1 MIPRFSPFFFFPF
14 FPKEEDKRTHGG
26 FEHEVEEVRA
36 AFNTPGYEVCDSG
49 RFHRRFIRTVYSI
62 HENIQNFY
70 LQFSIS
76 WPRNEEESLE
86 PGGLKKRERERFEN
100 VERTPPLAQQRP
112 MTSIEITQPRYCFL
126 SAPLFSRY
134 FHHGTIPI
142 LNV

>member
-1 MIPRFSPFFFFPF
+1 MIPRFSPFFFFLS
-14 FPKEEDKRTHGG
+14 FPKRKTNERTEDLSM
-26 FEHEVEEVRA
+26 VEGVRA
-36 AFNTPGYEVCDSG
+36 AFNIPGCEVCDSG
-49 RFHRRFIRTVYSI
+49 RFHRGFIRTVYSI

>member
-1 MIPRFSPFFFFPF
+1 M
-14 FPKEEDKRTHGG
+14 
-26 FEHEVEEVRA
+26 VEGVRA
-36 AFNTPGYEVCDSG
+36 AFNIPGCEVCDSG
-49 RFHRRFIRTVYSI
+49 RFHRGFIRTVYSI

-86 PGGLKKRERERFEN
+86 PGGLKKRERERDSKMWKGPPSGPTTTDDVYRN
-100 VERTPPLAQQRP
+100 YPTPLLLLRTAIF
-112 MTSIEITQPRYCFL
+112 S
-126 SAPLFSRY
+126 LFSRY